1 MQLESKPNKLNQEI
15 SDNDIPLVVDL
26 DGTLINTDLLHEALI
41 LLVKKNFLYIFICMG
56 WLFKG
61 KVYLKK
67 KISSHVQVQSKL
79 LPYNTSLLEFLK
91 AEKNKGRKLIL
102 ATASLKSQATDVSK
116 IHSLFNEVHGTELIN
131 LKGKNKLEF
140 LLREFGKS
148 KFDYIGNSNS
158 DLIIFASSRYSYLV
172 NPKKSLKKK
181 TKKISDLKQ
190 IWNTKT
196 KSFLNYIKAIRAYQW
211 LKNLLIFIPL
221 ITSHSFNAVDFFQ
234 AFIGFI
240 AFNFVASSGYLINDL
255 LDLESDRT
263 HLRKR
268 NRPIAS
274 GKLSIPS
281 ASILALILFT
291 GGFLIASFQN
301 FQFLIVL
308 ILYFIVSFSYS
319 LYLKKRAL
327 YDVFIL
333 ALLYS
338 IRVIAGALVIDV
350 SLSSWL
356 IAFSTFLF
364 LSLALVKRCSEL
376 IQVENTKSPINEG
389 REYSI
394 KDINLLQ
401 VMGIV
406 TGFLSVI
413 VFSLY
418 IDSPEVVILY
428 TRPKLLWI
436 ISFLFLFW
444 ISNMWLIT
452 THGKMTDDPIIFAI
466 KDKSSYFIFFLIGLI
481 LFFST

>member
-1 MQLESKPNKLNQEI
+1 MNQKI
-15 SDNDIPLVVDL
+15 SDSNIPLVVDL

-41 LLVKKNFLYIFICMG
+41 LLVKKNFLYIFICIG

-61 KVYLKK
+61 KVYFKNKVFSL
-67 KISSHVQVQSKL
+67 VQIQPEL
-79 LPYNTSLLEFLK
+79 LPYNTALLEFLQI
-91 AEKNKGRKLIL
+91 EKNKGRKLIL
-102 ATASLKSQATDVSK
+102 ATASLKSQATNIAK
-116 IHSLFNEVHGTELIN
+116 IHSLFNEVHGTESIN
-131 LKGKNKLEF
+131 LKGLNKLEI
-140 LLREFGKS
+140 LKREFGKS
-148 KFDYIGNSNS
+148 KFDYIGNSSS

-172 NPKKSLKKK
+172 NPRKSLKKR

-190 IWNTKT
+190 IWSTET
-196 KSFLNYIKAIRAYQW
+196 GSFLNYIKAIRAYQW

-221 ITSHSFNAVDFFQ
+221 ITSHSFNEINFFQ

-240 AFNFVASSGYLINDL
+240 AFNIIASSGYLINDL

-281 ASILALILFT
+281 GSILALILFAA
-291 GGFLIASFQN
+291 GFLLASFQN
-301 FQFLIVL
+301 FQFLLVL

-319 LYLKKRAL
+319 IYLKKKAL

-338 IRVIAGALVIDV
+338 IRVIAGAVVIDV

-376 IQVENTKSPINEG
+376 IQVENAKGPINKG

-394 KDINLLQ
+394 EDINLLQ

-406 TGFLSVI
+406 SGFLSVI

-418 IDSPEVVILY
+418 IDSPEVVVLY
-428 TRPKLLWI
+428 SRPKLLWI
-436 ISFLFLFW
+436 ISFIFLFW

-452 THGKMTDDPIIFAI
+452 AHGKMTDDPIIFAI
-466 KDKSSYFIFFLIGLI
+466 KDKSSYFIFFLIGII
-481 LFFST
+481 LFFSI

>member
-1 MQLESKPNKLNQEI
+1 MNKEI

-41 LLVKKNFLYIFICMG
+41 LLIKKNFLYFFICIG

-61 KVYLKK
+61 KIYLKN
-67 KISSHVQVQSKL
+67 KIFSQIHIPPHL
-79 LPYNTSLLEFLK
+79 LPYNITLLEFLK

-102 ATASLKSQATDVSK
+102 ATASLKSQATNISK
-116 IHSLFNEVHGTELIN
+116 THSLFNEVYGTESLN

-140 LLREFGKS
+140 LVKKFGKS

-158 DLIIFASSRYSYLV
+158 DLIIFASCRYSYLV
-172 NPKKSLKKK
+172 NPRKSLKKR
-181 TKKISDLKQ
+181 TNEISDLQQ

-196 KSFLNYIKAIRAYQW
+196 DSFLNFVRAIRAYQW

-221 ITSHSFNAVDFFQ
+221 ITSHSFNTIDFTQ
-234 AFIGFI
+234 AFFGFLS
-240 AFNFVASSGYLINDL
+240 FNFVASSGYLINDL

-268 NRPIAS
+268 NRPLAS
-274 GKLSIPS
+274 GELSIS
-281 ASILALILFT
+281 SGSILALILFA
-291 GGFLIASFQN
+291 GGFMLASFQN
-301 FQFLIVL
+301 FQFLLVL
-308 ILYFIVSFSYS
+308 ILYFIASFSYS
-319 LYLKKRAL
+319 MYFKKKAL

-338 IRVIAGALVIDV
+338 IRVVAGAVIIDV

-376 IQVENTKSPINEG
+376 IQVENTKSCINKG

-394 KDINLLQ
+394 EDINLLQ

-406 TGFLSVI
+406 SGFLSVI

-418 IDSPEVVILY
+418 IDSPEVIILY
-428 TRPKLLWI
+428 SRPKLLWI
-436 ISFLFLFW
+436 ISFIFLFW
-444 ISNMWLIT
+444 ISNIWLIT
-452 THGKMTDDPIIFAI
+452 AHGKMTDDPIIFAI
-466 KDKSSYFIFFLIGLI
+466 KDKSSYFIFSLIGI
-481 LFFST
+481 TLFFSI